1 MIKVL
6 RKIDKPL
13 FFTTVIMFIFGLI
26 MIFSSSYVKAI
37 TSLDNAYYY
46 LIRQSV
52 ILLVCLNVF
61 LFLINIP
68 TIKYKKNYKFILYL
82 SIGLLVSLYFVGITV
97 NGAKSWLPLPFFN
110 FQPSELSK
118 IAIIIYM
125 AYYYDKFKNNKD
137 NHIITLKPFIFVVI
151 IFLLIAS
158 QPDLGSALINII
170 IAFLLFLA
178 VPLLPNVKKKVF
190 KYGVYTLIFVL
201 IGIIILLLT
210 GKSGL
215 YEYQLQRFNFLN
227 PCQRYTE
234 VGTGYQVCNGYI
246 AINNGGLFGVGI
258 GNSTQKY
265 LYLPESYTD
274 FIFPVIVEELGLIVG
289 IIILLVYAYIIY
301 RILYIAKK
309 TYTLAHGLICYGVA
323 AYIFVHIFIN
333 LVGVLGLLPLTGVP
347 LPFLSYGGSY
357 ALCLTISLTI
367 VQRINVET
375 LLIKQEER
383 LKNKIREI

>member
-46 LIRQSV
+46 LIRQLV
-52 ILLVCLNVF
+52 ILLVCLFVF
-61 LFLINIP
+61 IFLINIP

-137 NHIITLKPFIFVVI
+137 NHIIALKPFIFVVI

-170 IAFLLFLA
+170 IAFLIFLA

-190 KYGVYTLIFVL
+190 KYGIYTLIFVL
-201 IGIIILLLT
+201 VGIIILLLS

-323 AYIFVHIFIN
+323 AYIFVHVFIN

-367 VQRINVET
+367 VQRINAET
-375 LLIKQEER
+375 LLMKQEER

>member
-52 ILLVCLNVF
+52 ILLVCLFVF

-170 IAFLLFLA
+170 ISFLLFLA

-357 ALCLTISLTI
+357 ALCLTMSLTI

>member
-1 MIKVL
+1 MLKII

-13 FFTTVIMFIFGLI
+13 FFITIIMFIFGLI
-26 MIFSSSYVKAI
+26 MIFSASYVKAI

-46 LIRQSV
+46 LIRQGL
-52 ILLVCLNVF
+52 ILFICLFVF
-61 LFLINIP
+61 IFFINISSD
-68 TIKYKKNYKFILYL
+68 KYKKYYKTILYL
-82 SIGLLVSLYFVGITV
+82 SIALLLALIPFGITV
-97 NGAKSWLPLPFFN
+97 NGAKSWLHMPIFN
-110 FQPSELSK
+110 FQPTEFAK

-125 AYYYDKFKNNKD
+125 ASYYEKYRNNKSD
-137 NHIITLKPFIFVVI
+137 YRIALKPFMFVGITCVLVGI
-151 IFLLIAS
+151 
-158 QPDLGSALINII
+158 QPDLGSALILFFIS
-170 IAFLLFLA
+170 FLIFIA
-178 VPLLPNVKKKVF
+178 VPLLPNVKKKVWTI
-190 KYGVYTLIFVL
+190 VAMT
-201 IGIIILLLT
+201 GIIAIFGVIVLFLT

-215 YEYQLQRFNFLN
+215 YEYQLQRFNFLK

-234 VGTGYQVCNGYI
+234 VGTGYQVCNSYI

-274 FIFPVIVEELGLIVG
+274 FIFPVIIEELGLITG
-289 IIILLVYAYIIY
+289 ILIIFLYAIIIY
-301 RILYIAKK
+301 RIVMIAKK
-309 TYTLAHGLICYGVA
+309 CYNLSQGLICYGVA
-323 AYIFVHIFIN
+323 AYILVHVVVN

-367 VQRINVET
+367 VQRINAET
-375 LLIKQEER
+375 EIIKQEEK

>member
-68 TIKYKKNYKFILYL
+68 SIKYKKNYKFILYL